1 MMIRDTIRTELA
13 SFRTKEMKAEL
24 KKTKVIIFSRDQN
37 HDVCG
42 AESLNLSFWMGHTGE
57 GCDVFYYYNRQSFFF
72 GCV

>member
-13 SFRTKEMKAEL
+13 SFRTEMRKEMKAEL

-42 AESLNLSFWMGHTGE
+42 AESLNLSFGGFMGHT
-57 GCDVFYYYNRQSFFF
+57 V
-72 GCV
+72 